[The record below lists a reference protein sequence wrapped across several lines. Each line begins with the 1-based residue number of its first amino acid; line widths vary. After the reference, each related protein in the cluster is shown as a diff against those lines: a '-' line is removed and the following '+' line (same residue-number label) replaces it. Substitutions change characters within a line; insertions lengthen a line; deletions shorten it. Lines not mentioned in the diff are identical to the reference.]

1 MKHLPVAVGVLAF
14 ACASIPALAQSS
26 GEPSNDLLSGK
37 PRLACEAILCLSS
50 SLQPGECAPSLS
62 HYFNIKIFHKGRL
75 DWGDTVDARRAF
87 LGMCPASSS
96 AEMPARL
103 DAISRGAGKCTAD
116 YLNSV
121 YASTSYR
128 YKHRKTSWN
137 GEDYNEAFD
146 VHPIKTVTLDTL
158 PSYCVAYN
166 DHEWTYELGI
176 KYVGEPLKG
185 GHWVKAANYDA
196 AQAKWQADH
205 SGTWAKGWTFS
216 WANPNTAH

>member
-1 MKHLPVAVGVLAF
+1 MKHLPAAVGVLAF
-14 ACASIPALAQSS
+14 ACASIPALAQPS
-26 GEPSNDLLSGK
+26 GEPSNDLLSGTT
-37 PRLACEAILCLSS
+37 RLACEAILCLSS

-62 HYFNIKIFHKGRL
+62 HYFDIKIFHKGRL
-75 DWGDTVDARRAF
+75 DWSDTVNARRAF
-87 LGMCPASSS
+87 LGM
-96 AEMPARL
+96 
-103 DAISRGAGKCTAD
+103 CTAD

-128 YKHRKTSWN
+128 YKRRKTSWH
-137 GEDYNEAFD
+137 GEDYTLPFD

-176 KYVGEPLKG
+176 QYVGEPLKG
-185 GHWVKAANYDA
+185 GHWVKAAHYDT
-196 AQAKWQADH
+196 AQAKWQTDH

-216 WANPNTAH
+216 WANPNTAP

>member
-1 MKHLPVAVGVLAF
+1 MKHLPGAVGVLAF
-14 ACASIPALAQSS
+14 ACASIPALALSS
-26 GEPSNDLLSGK
+26 GEPSNDLLSGTT
-37 PRLACEAILCLSS
+37 RLACEAILCLSS

-62 HYFNIKIFHKGRL
+62 HYFDIKIFHKGRL

-128 YKHRKTSWN
+128 QRESI
-137 GEDYNEAFD
+137 AA
-146 VHPIKTVTLDTL
+146 PR
-158 PSYCVAYN
+158 S
-166 DHEWTYELGI
+166 
-176 KYVGEPLKG
+176 LKSSATG
-185 GHWVKAANYDA
+185 
-196 AQAKWQADH
+196 
-205 SGTWAKGWTFS
+205 SMRS
-216 WANPNTAH
+216 